1 MDKIDINEIGMR
13 HKFEEEVSRLMKFQ
27 KSFFADT
34 KKLKPEKNIDLRSY
48 AKYLL
53 REGSVIEKR
62 ELLSCIK
69 SKLILTQKVLTIE
82 KK

>member
-1 MDKIDINEIGMR
+1 MIDQLVKVMDKIDINEIGMR
-13 HKFEEEVSRLMKFQ
+13 HKFEEEVSRLVKFQ

-62 ELLSCIK
+62 
-69 SKLILTQKVLTIE
+69 
-82 KK
+82 